1 MAAKTGA
8 DEQQK
13 KLDALAAARA
23 ARDEIGLQVKNDLI
37 NDGHGRHSLPGQ
49 PGNRY
54 DLINS
59 PLCFQSCGLKQ
70 KHAQLLPV
78 GDNRSLYGDVLANL
92 QVEMATQQELQKVCT
107 AEQQER
113 RRSWQWKRWLSGAA
127 QVRMW
132 HRTS

>member
-37 NDGHGRHSLPGQ
+37 NDGHGQHSLPGK
-49 PGNRY
+49 PGSLY

-59 PLCFQSCGLKQ
+59 PLCFQSCRLKQ

-78 GDNRSLYGDVLANL
+78 EYSRSLYGNVLANL
-92 QVEMATQQELQKVCT
+92 QVEMSDAQQELQKACNVDQQAKKAVMA
-107 AEQQER
+107 AE
-113 RRSWQWKRWLSGAA
+113 K
-127 QVRMW
+127 VV
-132 HRTS
+132 